1 MTNQVLD
8 YNVLIMKVDLHS
20 HSYYSDGVL
29 SPTEVVRLADE
40 VNCDLFALTD
50 HDTTDGL
57 NEARQTADKLSVE
70 LVSGVEISAFW
81 RNMTIH
87 IIGLDIDINNDILQ
101 AGLAHNQ
108 QLRKERAEKIAL
120 GLWRTGIK
128 DALEKT
134 QALSKTDMLTR
145 THFAQMLI
153 REGYCKDMKS
163 VFRRFLTGKKPGAS
177 RVEWRS
183 FDEVVG
189 WIHAAGG
196 LAVIAHPFR
205 YRMTQ
210 TKIKNMLI
218 DFKEVLG
225 DGIEV
230 VTATST
236 DEEIT
241 LSNQWAKEYK
251 LLSSCGS
258 DYHGW
263 SNQRIQIGC
272 LRDLPNHD
280 NAIWRYLPC
289 RT

>member
-1 MTNQVLD
+1 
-8 YNVLIMKVDLHS
+8 MKVDLHN
-20 HSYYSDGVL
+20 HSYYSDGVF
-29 SPTEVVRLADE
+29 SPSEVVRLADE
-40 VNCDLFALTD
+40 AGCDLFALTD

-57 NEARQTADKLSVE
+57 DEARQTADKLSVD

-101 AGLAHNQ
+101 AGLVHNQ

-120 GLWRTGIK
+120 GLWRAGIK

-153 REGYCKDMKS
+153 GEGYCKDMKS
-163 VFRRFLTGKKPGAS
+163 VFRRYLTGKKPGGV
-177 RVEWRS
+177 RVEWKNI
-183 FDEVVG
+183 DEVVG

-196 LAVIAHPFR
+196 QAVLAHPFR
-205 YRMTQ
+205 YRMTN
-210 TKIKNMLI
+210 TKIKNMFLN
-218 DFKEVLG
+218 FKEVFG
-225 DGIEV
+225 DGVEV

-263 SNQRIQIGC
+263 PNQRIQIGC
-272 LRDLPNHD
+272 LRDLPNLD

>member
-1 MTNQVLD
+1 
-8 YNVLIMKVDLHS
+8 MKVDLHN
-20 HSYYSDGVL
+20 HSYYSDGVF
-29 SPTEVVRLADE
+29 SPSEVIGLANE
-40 VNCDLFALTD
+40 AGCDLFSLTD
-50 HDTTDGL
+50 HDTTAGVA
-57 NEARQTADKLSVE
+57 EAQIEADKLGVK
-70 LVSGVEISAFW
+70 LLNGVEISAFW

-87 IIGLDIDINNDILQ
+87 IVGLDIDLNNDKLQ
-101 AGLAHNQ
+101 EGLAHNQ
-108 QLRKERAEKIAL
+108 QLREDRAEKIAL
-120 GLWRTGIK
+120 GLWRSGIK

-134 QALSKTDMLTR
+134 QKLSKTSMLTR

-153 REGYCKDMKS
+153 KEGYCKDMKS
-163 VFRRFLTGKKPGAS
+163 VFRRYLTGKKPGGV
-177 RVEWRS
+177 RVEWKNI
-183 FDEVVG
+183 DEVVD
-189 WIHAAGG
+189 WIHTAGG
-196 LAVIAHPFR
+196 KAVIAHPFR

-263 SNQRIQIGC
+263 PNQRIQMGC
-272 LRDLPNHD
+272 LKDSPSFD
-280 NAIWRYLPC
+280 NAIWKYL
-289 RT
+289 

>member
-1 MTNQVLD
+1 
-8 YNVLIMKVDLHS
+8 MKVDLHN
-20 HSYYSDGVL
+20 HSYFSDGVF
-29 SPTEVVRLADE
+29 SPSEVVSFANE
-40 VNCDLFALTD
+40 AGCNLFALTD
-50 HDTTDGL
+50 HDTTDGID
-57 NEARQTADKLSVE
+57 EARQTADKLSVD
-70 LVSGVEISAFW
+70 LISGVEISAFW
-81 RNMTIH
+81 RNAPIH
-87 IIGLDIDINNDILQ
+87 IIGLDIDISNDVLQ
-101 AGLAHNQ
+101 KGLNYNQ
-108 QLRKERAEKIAL
+108 RLRKERAEKISL
-120 GLWRTGIK
+120 GLYRAGVK

-134 QALSKTDMLTR
+134 QELSKTDMITR

-218 DFKEVLG
+218 DFKEVMG
-225 DGIEV
+225 DGVEV

-236 DEEIT
+236 EEEIT

-272 LRDLPNHD
+272 LRDLPNLD
-280 NAIWRYLPC
+280 NAIWRYFPC